1 MSKTNKIKRKT
12 TGFDVVYRVV
22 TAVMA
27 LATLPIAYFMKLIFI
42 VIKHEEISTLLNTL
56 TGEEDPGGTYFEYAI
71 ADIFDPSSSLSFIIG
86 DSPTENLDFGA
97 LWGNQYLRAVL
108 FAVIFFVIALVIALV
123 IFGFAVFSN
132 KVKVITALSGGGVIA
147 MLASWISFAS
157 FFANPITSG
166 AVSISDVFDISGTIA
181 NIAIGFIDVTTI
193 KLEGAFFGV
202 LFMLLGILIWSVS
215 VMIVNASDEKEK
227 AQKAMARAKKQ

>member
-1 MSKTNKIKRKT
+1 MSKTKIKRKT
-12 TGFDVVYRVV
+12 TGFDILYRMV
-22 TAVMA
+22 TAIMA
-27 LATLPIAYFMKLIFI
+27 VATLPLAYFLKMVFI
-42 VIKHEEISTLLNTL
+42 VIKHEEISSLLSAI
-56 TGEEDPGGTYFEYAI
+56 TGEEDPGGTYFEFAV
-71 ADIFDPSSSLSFIIG
+71 ADIFDSSSSLSLFIG
-86 DSPTENLDFGA
+86 DGAIENIDLGA
-97 LWGNQYLRAVL
+97 LWGNQYLRAAL

-132 KVKVITALSGGGVIA
+132 KIKVITGLSVGGLLA
-147 MLASWISFAS
+147 MAASWISFTS
-157 FFANPITSG
+157 FFASPITSG
-166 AVSISDVFDISGTIA
+166 AVSIRDVFGISGAIA